1 MIIYLKKNIHN
12 IYIMTSCDKTSNNKY
27 FDCPARMD
35 DGRAFTDYRSSST
48 VNDMIRYSNNTM
60 TSFDYRQFLTN
71 NATKI
76 MEVNNVY
83 TKEKVGCDSCNYVEI
98 PFQNTCTWNS
108 SYGSCAMTN
117 PNGIGMDNRVMSK
130 NIERFTPNGMN
141 LQGYNINGQ
150 SSLTSQLAY
159 DATAQ
164 NVYAPEAFQS
174 NIVGAEGAFKE
185 FSQNVYA
192 PEPFMT
198 KKPSQYVNAETAFNE
213 FSQNVYVPEAFSGRR

>member
-1 MIIYLKKNIHN
+1 MSN
-12 IYIMTSCDKTSNNKY
+12 CDKTSNNKY

-35 DGRAFTDYRSSST
+35 DGRAFTDYRSSSS

-76 MEVNNVY
+76 MEVNNAY
-83 TKEKVGCDSCNYVEI
+83 TKEKVGCDSCNYVEV
-98 PFQNTCTWNS
+98 PFQNTCTWNT
-108 SYGSCAMTN
+108 SYGSCSMTN
-117 PNGIGMDNRVMSK
+117 ANGIGLNNRVVSQNVEK
-130 NIERFTPNGMN
+130 FTPNGMN

-164 NVYAPEAFQS
+164 NVYVPEPFKSRENFQGPYVTAEVAFKESSDNVYVPEQFMPRERFQDS
-174 NIVGAEGAFKE
+174 YVKAEGAF
-185 FSQNVYA
+185 
-192 PEPFMT
+192 
-198 KKPSQYVNAETAFNE
+198 NE
-213 FSQNVYVPEAFSGRR
+213 ASQNVYVPEPFYGGGR